1 MIFASPAG
9 SFGCKGTD
17 PIGKFHRY
25 GIFIWSLR
33 CSNSISSCPFS
44 PGILSLSLSFSAV
57 EILERR
63 KASDGCLNQ
72 NAIAVVYTTNLIIF
86 FNFKTMT
93 DVLMYPTVV
102 IPFVCIFNIR
112 YH

>member
-44 PGILSLSLSFSAV
+44 PGILSLSLSFSTV

-72 NAIAVVYTTNLIIF
+72 NAIAAVYSTNLI
-86 FNFKTMT
+86 
-93 DVLMYPTVV
+93 VLISKP
-102 IPFVCIFNIR
+102 
-112 YH
+112 